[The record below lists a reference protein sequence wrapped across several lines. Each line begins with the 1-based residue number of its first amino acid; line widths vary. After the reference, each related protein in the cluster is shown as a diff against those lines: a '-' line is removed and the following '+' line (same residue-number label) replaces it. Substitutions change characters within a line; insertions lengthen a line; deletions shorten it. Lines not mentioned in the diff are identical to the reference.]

1 LWSWFTLTL
10 DLRERIEALAI
21 EDASWIKM
29 YCVLF
34 RKIEKHFPPPIGQAA
49 FDLGSCEKL
58 YERALRNMPKQG
70 QPHPSSLPVN
80 AGVLHTASTPTGA
93 LCALRGGGSVTGG
106 LNFSCRSATAGA
118 KGSACHRALRTLG
131 SDERTVD
138 GAPSF
143 CPAIGSG
150 HRPLTHGPWSAAGIS
165 AAPSGAHGLLPM
177 GDLELSSTAP
187 PFAASA
193 EDAALHARGMAND
206 LWEDVKR
213 QCLANVLHSQQADDQ
228 GGAATATA
236 VAMASSGTAAGATIF
251 REAEID
257 AVATS
262 AGQQVMS
269 HVQLCSVSAPLDT
282 LTLSGNAVVEPLRL
296 LRLLRLAATK
306 DDFLSRPLPASF
318 VKQIALAPSR
328 GCSGAAGSTTDSS
341 NSFIGRGSGGGQ
353 QHGETAGGGQ
363 WARRRQ
369 TYLDQ
374 DAVAKQRGHTIPPP
388 CAICLILGLSLASG
402 PRTGEPCVGRLALA
416 TQSLSLAC
424 VKRMFSSSSGLR
436 LMRWPSSSFL
446 IVTAQ
451 RSRGES
457 ASGEGRHLSCCERS
471 VHECVSAVTHREV
484 GGRATSDSHLST
496 APCTGAQPAGMR
508 PTTQPLFPSA
518 IATALAMR
526 LRIRSDRAR
535 PAAVLQWEAV
545 AKKAIC
551 LAILLFRRLSHKIK
565 SPIASCVMKA
575 MPPETAT
582 TAMRTKVQLAVA
594 TPSREIITT
603 MVVPK
608 LMARQA
614 LRVKVHLLGAKLPR
628 PT

>member
-1 LWSWFTLTL
+1 MLCDASSSHTARRESKACTSPAPVGPIQEKNIIKINMTPKTSARNISSPIASFSSCLQQKAHTTRPRVLCAPGLVGACSARCLARGPPGSAGSIMHGNQWSASDPVRDLWSWFTLTL

-143 CPAIGSG
+143 CPASGSG
-150 HRPLTHGPWSAAGIS
+150 HRPLTHGLWSAAGIS

-296 LRLLRLAATK
+296 LRLVRLAATK

-353 QHGETAGGGQ
+353 QHGETAGGG
-363 WARRRQ
+363 AVGATTANLSGPGRGRQ
-369 TYLDQ
+369 TMWSHDPATLRDMLDS
-374 DAVAKQRGHTIPPP
+374 RIE
-388 CAICLILGLSLASG
+388 LSLWSSYWRAVCRSSG
-402 PRTGEPCVGRLALA
+402 PGHSVA
-416 TQSLSLAC
+416 
-424 VKRMFSSSSGLR
+424 FSGLR
-436 LMRWPSSSFL
+436 EKNVQLVEWASLDEM
-446 IVTAQ
+446 AQ
-451 RSRGES
+451 LE
-457 ASGEGRHLSCCERS
+457 LLDCN
-471 VHECVSAVTHREV
+471 
-484 GGRATSDSHLST
+484 
-496 APCTGAQPAGMR
+496 
-508 PTTQPLFPSA
+508 
-518 IATALAMR
+518 
-526 LRIRSDRAR
+526 R
-535 PAAVLQWEAV
+535 PALE
-545 AKKAIC
+545 
-551 LAILLFRRLSHKIK
+551 R
-565 SPIASCVMKA
+565 
-575 MPPETAT
+575 
-582 TAMRTKVQLAVA
+582 
-594 TPSREIITT
+594 
-603 MVVPK
+603 
-608 LMARQA
+608 
-614 LRVKVHLLGAKLPR
+614 
-628 PT
+628 